1 MVAKPASCAPVKH
14 SRAVSSEDA
23 RTYGTQWYIFRHFK
37 FFASPLFAMKKTFSF
52 RPRSE
57 VFEQYKGVEGHFGHI
72 CYTHILYISASH
84 ATPRGT
90 LLTIARRTA
99 RFRRPV
105 LHVQVGNRREKTFGQ
120 QAGLLRAC
128 ESHAV
133 RSAKT
138 QECTRTLHR
147 GEHAHCMR
155 TTYTLCAYQPSSL
168 ICHTLLFA
176 ASSLRRSLQGK
187 TRDVGL
193 CAEPSGN
200 RRRTTGAAASGAN
213 GCLCEA
219 LGRQARVSSDFC
231 AVLLKNTTAGLAT
244 ALRGDRRLCR

>member
-1 MVAKPASCAPVKH
+1 
-14 SRAVSSEDA
+14 
-23 RTYGTQWYIFRHFK
+23 
-37 FFASPLFAMKKTFSF
+37 MKKTFSF

-57 VFEQYKGVEGHFGHI
+57 VFEQYKGVGGHFGHI

-187 TRDVGL
+187 TSDVAVCRAKRQPPAHYWSRGL
-193 CAEPSGN
+193 WLTPACVRHLADKHV
-200 RRRTTGAAASGAN
+200 
-213 GCLCEA
+213 A
-219 LGRQARVSSDFC
+219 LLTSARSC
-231 AVLLKNTTAGLAT
+231 
-244 ALRGDRRLCR
+244 

>member
-1 MVAKPASCAPVKH
+1 
-14 SRAVSSEDA
+14 
-23 RTYGTQWYIFRHFK
+23 
-37 FFASPLFAMKKTFSF
+37 MKKTFSF

-133 RSAKT
+133 RSAKSVHVRYT
-138 QECTRTLHR
+138 VVCAWCTLY
-147 GEHAHCMR
+147 AHCLYSVRLPAQLAHMPHA
-155 TTYTLCAYQPSSL
+155 TLCCLLAPAKPARQDTRRGAVCRAKRQPPTRHYWNRGL
-168 ICHTLLFA
+168 WLTPACVRRLAGKHVTLLTSA
-176 ASSLRRSLQGK
+176 RS
-187 TRDVGL
+187 
-193 CAEPSGN
+193 C
-200 RRRTTGAAASGAN
+200 
-213 GCLCEA
+213 
-219 LGRQARVSSDFC
+219 
-231 AVLLKNTTAGLAT
+231 
-244 ALRGDRRLCR
+244 

>member
-23 RTYGTQWYIFRHFK
+23 RKVRTVHSGIFSDTLNF
-37 FFASPLFAMKKTFSF
+37 SPPPFAMKKTFSF

-57 VFEQYKGVEGHFGHI
+57 VFEQYKGVGGHFGHI
-72 CYTHILYISASH
+72 CYTHILYISASP

-193 CAEPSGN
+193 CAEPSGT
-200 RRRTTGAAASGAN
+200 RRRTTGAAASG
-213 GCLCEA
+213 
-219 LGRQARVSSDFC
+219 
-231 AVLLKNTTAGLAT
+231 
-244 ALRGDRRLCR
+244 

>member
-1 MVAKPASCAPVKH
+1 MYALAT
-14 SRAVSSEDA
+14 
-23 RTYGTQWYIFRHFK
+23 RTYF
-37 FFASPLFAMKKTFSF
+37 
-52 RPRSE
+52 
-57 VFEQYKGVEGHFGHI
+57 
-72 CYTHILYISASH
+72 ISGA
-84 ATPRGT
+84 T
-90 LLTIARRTA
+90 LLPIARRTV

-133 RSAKT
+133 RSAQGVHVRYPHT
-138 QECTRTLHR
+138 VVRMVRTVCAPLVHD
-147 GEHAHCMR
+147 
-155 TTYTLCAYQPSSL
+155 LCACQPSPL

-200 RRRTTGAAASGAN
+200 RRRTLYRHRGLWLTPTCVRHLADTHV
-213 GCLCEA
+213 A
-219 LGRQARVSSDFC
+219 LLTSARSC
-231 AVLLKNTTAGLAT
+231 
-244 ALRGDRRLCR
+244 

>member
-1 MVAKPASCAPVKH
+1 
-14 SRAVSSEDA
+14 
-23 RTYGTQWYIFRHFK
+23 
-37 FFASPLFAMKKTFSF
+37 MKKTFSF

-57 VFEQYKGVEGHFGHI
+57 VFEQYKGVGGHFGHI
-72 CYTHILYISASH
+72 CYTHILYISASR

-147 GEHAHCMR
+147 GEHAHTVYAHHLYSVRLPAQLAHMPHAA
-155 TTYTLCAYQPSSL
+155 LCCLLAPAKPARQDTRRGAVCRAKRQPPEHYWSCGL
-168 ICHTLLFA
+168 WLTPACVRHLAGKHVALLT
-176 ASSLRRSLQGK
+176 S
-187 TRDVGL
+187 
-193 CAEPSGN
+193 
-200 RRRTTGAAASGAN
+200 
-213 GCLCEA
+213 
-219 LGRQARVSSDFC
+219 
-231 AVLLKNTTAGLAT
+231 AVLLKNNTAGLAT
-244 ALRGDRRLCR
+244 ALRGDRRLCRQTPAAAAGRQQPQLDVVRQMPFLQHLQGA

>member
-1 MVAKPASCAPVKH
+1 
-14 SRAVSSEDA
+14 
-23 RTYGTQWYIFRHFK
+23 
-37 FFASPLFAMKKTFSF
+37 MKKTFSF

-57 VFEQYKGVEGHFGHI
+57 VFEQYKGVGGHFGHI
-72 CYTHILYISASH
+72 CYTHILYISASP

-193 CAEPSGN
+193 CADQAAPA
-200 RRRTTGAAASGAN
+200 GALLELRPLAN
-213 GCLCEA
+213 ACLCEA
-219 LGRQARVSSDFC
+219 LARQTRGSYDFC
-231 AVLLKNTTAGLAT
+231 AVLLKNNEAGFAT
-244 ALRGDRRLCR
+244 ALRGDRRLCRQTPAAAAGRQQPQLDVVRQMPFLQHLQGA